1 MANVTLA
8 IQLANFHV
16 HCALVPS
23 KAVQSALCIL
33 KLRKAVC
40 LCDEFQS
47 TRNIWFRC
55 DCSDIVI
62 QALLGLS
69 SRSDIKHVIKP
80 SEGARERERL
90 AISGPGRKLRTCRR
104 LTPGLYNEIGNVS
117 VNGLERP
124 GGCDSRAS
132 RTCPAMA
139 MTAHDGVISQS
150 LRINGMDK
158 RQFRP
163 AHNSTVIV
171 LPIDENAPMAK
182 KLFITTK
189 QPSPS
194 ITRLL
199 SMEVFNADGA
209 DHSEQRTLVFGIG
222 VVGHTL
228 IFNITAHPLLR
239 YDGVGLSQ
247 NEVHGKAEE
256 NGLDSLISK
265 LDLGYDVLQSLY
277 MHYDTL
283 CINVRC
289 SECFGTHGSFYTLC
303 GDFR

>member
-23 KAVQSALCIL
+23 KAVQLALCIL

-80 SEGARERERL
+80 IASESIL
-90 AISGPGRKLRTCRR
+90 
-104 LTPGLYNEIGNVS
+104 
-117 VNGLERP
+117 
-124 GGCDSRAS
+124 
-132 RTCPAMA
+132 
-139 MTAHDGVISQS
+139 AHDGVISQS

-194 ITRLL
+194 ITRLP

-289 SECFGTHGSFYTLC
+289 SECFGNHGSFYTLC